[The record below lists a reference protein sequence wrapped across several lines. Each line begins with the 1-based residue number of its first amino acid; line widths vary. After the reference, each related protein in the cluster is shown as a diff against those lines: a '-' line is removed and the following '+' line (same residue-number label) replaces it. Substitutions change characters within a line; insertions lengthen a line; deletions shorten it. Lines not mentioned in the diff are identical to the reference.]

1 MPTTNRRD
9 PRPSNH
15 FRNARLRGV
24 NAGVAAVAIVACALL
39 ATHCG
44 GDSPSAPTPGTVTI
58 TITAAGVSPVEVRV
72 AVGAQVRFFNNDVR
86 VHAMS
91 SDPITLHT
99 DCPAINDVGTLSPG
113 QSRSTGALTVARTC
127 GFHDHQNEFDNTWRG
142 TIIVQ

>member
-1 MPTTNRRD
+1 MKPAFAT
-9 PRPSNH
+9 
-15 FRNARLRGV
+15 
-24 NAGVAAVAIVACALL
+24 VAIVICALL

-44 GDSPSAPTPGTVTI
+44 GDSPSGPTPGVVTI
-58 TITAAGVSPVEVRV
+58 TITAAGVNPVEVRV
-72 AVGAQVRFFNNDVR
+72 AVGSQVRFVNNDVR

-113 QSRSTGALTVARTC
+113 QSRNTGALTVARSC
-127 GFHDHQNEFDNTWRG
+127 GFHDHMAEFDPTWRG